1 MSEDVEVVPSGG
13 SFKAHAILGASSSD
27 RWMNCVG
34 SVALSEGQPNNSS
47 RYAMEGTAAHHLA
60 EICLELDTHPSAF
73 IGQFMSYK
81 GDLLEDMPDE
91 VDETS
96 NPVFEIEEDDMAKA
110 VAVYVEAIWETKK
123 ELEAEYPGQVQ
134 VFLERSFNLSK
145 LYPDMFGTNDY
156 CLFVPGVILIVFDYK
171 HGRGKTVEIEWNPQ
185 LLYYGLGAILEIC
198 KTTADFPKTVR
209 CVVVQPR
216 KAHKNGSVRGFDYTL
231 DQVKDFSKTLVEA
244 AAKTEAVPRNLKGD
258 QWLEYLKPGSW
269 CTFCRAKARPCP
281 ALFNQA
287 QELALSSF
295 DDLTEDEMLN
305 YGETGK
311 ELATR
316 TFSNRDML
324 MRALAMA
331 PIIDAWLR
339 DLSAR
344 AQHELENGRPIDG
357 FKLVRKRSNRR
368 IEDEKKAIAVL
379 RQKGIPDEDMF
390 RPRKLKTPA
399 QLEKVKSIG
408 KDVVATIS
416 WKPEGTL
423 TMVERSDI
431 REEVIVNPFSD
442 LSAEELGIIDADFTV
457 VDEGADFDFL
467 LPAPEDATDWDIL

>member
-1 MSEDVEVVPSGG
+1 MSEDVEIVPSGG
-13 SFKAHAILGASSSD
+13 SFAAHAILGASSSD

-34 SVALSEGQPNNSS
+34 SVALSQGEPNNSS

-60 EICLELDTHPSAF
+60 ELCLQLDTHPSAF
-73 IGQFMSYK
+73 IGQFISYK
-81 GDLLEDMPDE
+81 GDLTEEMPED
-91 VDETS
+91 VDDHH

-110 VAVYVEAIWETKK
+110 VAVYVEAIQSAKV
-123 ELEAEYPGQVQ
+123 ELEEQYPGQVQ
-134 VFLERSFNLSK
+134 SFLERSFNLSK

-185 LLYYGLGAILEIC
+185 LLYYGLGAILEVC
-198 KTTADFPKTVR
+198 KTTSDFPKTVR
-209 CVVVQPR
+209 CIVIQPR
-216 KAHKNGSVRGFDYTL
+216 KAHKDGPVRPYDYTL
-231 DQVKDFSKTLVEA
+231 TQVKDFSKTLIEA
-244 AAKTEAVPRNLKGD
+244 AKRTEAVPCNLKGD
-258 QWLEYLKPGSW
+258 QWLEYLKPGPW
-269 CTFCRAKARPCP
+269 CTFCRAKAKPCP

-295 DDLTEDEMLN
+295 SDLSEDEMLN

-311 ELATR
+311 ELAER
-316 TFSNRDML
+316 TFNNRDML
-324 MRALAMA
+324 MKALAMA

-357 FKLVRKRSNRR
+357 YKLVRKRSNRK
-368 IEDEKKAIAVL
+368 IEDEKQAVAIL
-379 RQKGIPDEDMF
+379 RQRGVPDEDIF
-390 RPRKLKTPA
+390 KPRKIKTPA
-399 QLEKVKSIG
+399 QLEKIKSIG
-408 KDVVATIS
+408 KDLVATFS

-431 REEVIVNPFSD
+431 REEIVVNPFAD
-442 LSAEELGIIDADFTV
+442 LSADEFGIIDGDFTV
-457 VDEGADFDFL
+457 VEDAGDFDFAA
-467 LPAPEDATDWDIL
+467 LPAPEDEWDLL